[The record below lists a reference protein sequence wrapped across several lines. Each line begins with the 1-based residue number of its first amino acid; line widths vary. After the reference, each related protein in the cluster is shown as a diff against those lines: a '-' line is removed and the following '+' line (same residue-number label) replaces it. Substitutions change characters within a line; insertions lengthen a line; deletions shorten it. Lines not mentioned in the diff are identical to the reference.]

1 MTTTQPAGEIRPAE
15 RRRRPRGAVRAGLV
29 AAGLE
34 LARTGGPDAVVLR
47 EATRMVGVVPNAA
60 YRHFA
65 DRDELLAAVCAAA
78 MGELAD
84 RMAADVARVPGPYGD
99 PAAARRRL
107 GAIGRAYLEFAR
119 QEPGL
124 FATAFAVPQQ
134 HAYGVRD
141 DGTGRD
147 RTPLGQLRT
156 ALDELV
162 EAGVL
167 RRERRDGIEYPIWS
181 AVHGL
186 AVLTGSGPLRDVPD
200 ATRRRLEE
208 LTLTFIGEGL
218 ADQASPG
225 TPGGTPLGRRLPVRR
240 PLGHQQD
247 HLGQLG
253 PARGQPVPVV
263 GALHDARLA
272 QFGEPVGE
280 HAGGHAAAPALQLP
294 EAGYRPGP
302 QLPEHAQRPS
312 PAQQVEQRHD
322 RPTGGGPPDR
332 PTGQRRVRPRH
343 SALRCLGLRSMARV
357 RARAGMLR

>member
-1 MTTTQPAGEIRPAE
+1 VTASRSAAEIRQPE
-15 RRRRPRGAVRAGLV
+15 RRRRPRGAVRDGLI

-34 LARTGGPDAVVLR
+34 LARAGGPDAVVLR

-84 RMAADVARVPGPYGD
+84 RMAAGVASVRGKHGD
-99 PAAARRRL
+99 PAAAGRRL
-107 GAIGRAYLEFAR
+107 NAIGTAYLEFAR
-119 QEPGL
+119 EEPGL
-124 FATAFAVPQQ
+124 FATAFALPQR
-134 HAYGVRD
+134 HAYGAPD

-186 AVLTGSGPLRDVPD
+186 AVLSGPGPLRDVPD

-208 LTLTFIGEGL
+208 LTFTFIGAGL
-218 ADQASPG
+218 TA
-225 TPGGTPLGRRLPVRR
+225 
-240 PLGHQQD
+240 
-247 HLGQLG
+247 
-253 PARGQPVPVV
+253 
-263 GALHDARLA
+263 GA
-272 QFGEPVGE
+272 
-280 HAGGHAAAPALQLP
+280 
-294 EAGYRPGP
+294 
-302 QLPEHAQRPS
+302 
-312 PAQQVEQRHD
+312 
-322 RPTGGGPPDR
+322 
-332 PTGQRRVRPRH
+332 
-343 SALRCLGLRSMARV
+343 
-357 RARAGMLR
+357 